1 MVPLTPGSTIVTY
14 TKTSV
19 TTRVDFKSSDH
30 TKRPHNAALCLLCG
44 CLSQGGV
51 QEIPQLWLHP
61 CLTQDTSAPP
71 KMAAPSFPCMS
82 SPRGGAKVPPLLEVR
97 DQLRSFGRQMRAWGG
112 GNAKLD
118 RVQLED
124 RTAVTHPCREA

>member
-1 MVPLTPGSTIVTY
+1 MVPLTPVSTIVTY

-44 CLSQGGV
+44 CLLQGGG
-51 QEIPQLWLHP
+51 QEIPQLWLRP
-61 CLTQDTSAPP
+61 CLTQDTSTPP
-71 KMAAPSFPCMS
+71 KMAAPALPCMS
-82 SPRGGAKVPPLLEVR
+82 SPRGGAKVPPPLEVR
-97 DQLRSFGRQMRAWGG
+97 DQLMSFGSHMWAWGG
-112 GNAKLD
+112 GGAELD

-124 RTAVTHPCREA
+124 RTAVTHLCREA